1 MRNAKH
7 TTRRQGFTMI
17 EVMIVLVILMV
28 TAASAYPSYAQF
40 IVRGKRAEA
49 QASLY
54 LLMQQQERY
63 FSVHNSYLAFSSAST
78 DPEERKFKWWTG
90 IKAVDSAYE
99 VEGKACDGEEIG
111 DCVQLIAKPGTAQ
124 VDARYKDAACEQL
137 ILTSAGERKATGP
150 STGCWR

>member
-1 MRNAKH
+1 MHNARNAI
-7 TTRRQGFTMI
+7 RRQGFTMI
-17 EVMIVLVILMV
+17 EAMIVLVIMMV
-28 TAASAYPSYAQF
+28 TAAAAYPSYAQF
-40 IVRGKRAEA
+40 VVRGKRTEA

-63 FSVHNSYLAFSSAST
+63 FSVHNSYLAFSSSST
-78 DPEERKFKWWTG
+78 DADERKFKWWTG
-90 IKAVDSAYE
+90 VKAADSAYE

-124 VDARYKDAACEQL
+124 VDANYKDAVCESL
-137 ILTSAGERKATGP
+137 ILTSAGERKATGA